1 MSPRKNPQKSPPST
15 LRFDFRKAAQKVG
28 KDHPELRRHG
38 LFIDAANDDYIG
50 SARVFA
56 QLEDDDEAMDDIK
69 KLTRDAK
76 RLKTSFHQS
85 IPIDSDTY
93 IRTVVFHPDKHPL
106 FDPQDRAIDDIGTF
120 DHETGHALHPNC
132 NTLDGENTADAYA
145 ILRHLQRY
153 HGQKTDIDYA
163 AWKRAVVFMQSGIAT
178 HLTTF
183 TIDKILIDSQTA
195 DFNSLT
201 PKETAAVARDYAR
214 KHTPRAQR
222 LKKLSNDFKPL
233 AGKPLDDKTLRQ
245 LADITLKAAPTSDTF
260 YIGHRILAP
269 IADGTP
275 IQMDGKTI
283 ALKGTYWEKVNAALE
298 KKAQSLP
305 ARHPVRRSKK
315 HLPPPG

>member
-1 MSPRKNPQKSPPST
+1 MSPRKKPQKPRLSP
-15 LRFDFRKAAQKVG
+15 LRFDFRTAAQKVA
-28 KDHPELRRHG
+28 KDHPELRRQG
-38 LFIDAANDDYIG
+38 LFIDAANDDYIC
-50 SARVFA
+50 SARVLE
-56 QLEDDDEAMDDIK
+56 QLEEDDEAMDDVK
-69 KLTRDAK
+69 KLTRDAR

-85 IPIDSDTY
+85 IPIDSKTY
-93 IRTVVFHPDKHPL
+93 IRTVAFYPDKHPL

-120 DHETGHALHPNC
+120 DHETGHALHPDC

-163 AWKRAVVFMQSGIAT
+163 AWKRAVVFMQTGIST

-183 TIDKILIDSQTA
+183 TIDKILIDHQTA
-195 DFNSLT
+195 NFNSLT
-201 PKETAAVARDYAR
+201 PKETAAIARDYAR
-214 KHTPRAQR
+214 KHTPRAQQ
-222 LKKLSNDFKPL
+222 LKKLSKDFKPL
-233 AGKPLDDKTLRQ
+233 AGKPLDDKTLRK

-283 ALKGTYWEKVNAALE
+283 ALKGAYWEKVNAALD
-298 KKAQSLP
+298 KKAQTLP

-315 HLPPPG
+315 HLPPPR